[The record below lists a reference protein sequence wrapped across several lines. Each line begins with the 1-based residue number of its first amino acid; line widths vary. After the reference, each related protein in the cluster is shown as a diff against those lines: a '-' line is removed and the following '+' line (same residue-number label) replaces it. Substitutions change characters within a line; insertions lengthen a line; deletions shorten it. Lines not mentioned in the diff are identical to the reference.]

1 MINVHVCT
9 SPIANGVFG
18 NAEAALPI
26 ANGLAGSTGQP
37 LPIANGRF
45 NRDPSN
51 RKRAFNRPL
60 PIANGPLIGPF
71 QS

>member
-37 LPIANGRF
+37 LPIANG
-45 NRDPSN
+45 
-51 RKRAFNRPL
+51 
-60 PIANGPLIGPF
+60 PLIGPF
-71 QS
+71 QSQTGL